1 MKTKLVFI
9 LAIFSMAV
17 IINGCSKSGEITEK
31 MEKGIEAMCAVQNA
45 PEAAMPS
52 PIDENRE

>member
-9 LAIFSMAV
+9 LTIFSVAV
-17 IINGCSKSGEITEK
+17 IINGCSKSGEITEE
-31 MEKGIEAMCAVQNA
+31 MEKGIEAMCAVQNV